1 MSRSLCLVDLF
12 PVRDG
17 DESGVEGGGTFLL
30 GEGLLQTKSPLP
42 KDRPPQACSPIIP
55 VEWGPVVL
63 EAKGAVCS
71 SSGGV
76 CSSGGV
82 GF

>member
-1 MSRSLCLVDLF
+1 LCLFDLF
-12 PVRDG
+12 TVRDG
-17 DESGVEGGGTFLL
+17 DESGVEGGETFLL

-42 KDRPPQACSPIIP
+42 ECSLRTPPPTPACSPIAP

-63 EAKGAVCS
+63 EAKEASCG
-71 SSGGV
+71 SGI
-76 CSSGGV
+76 